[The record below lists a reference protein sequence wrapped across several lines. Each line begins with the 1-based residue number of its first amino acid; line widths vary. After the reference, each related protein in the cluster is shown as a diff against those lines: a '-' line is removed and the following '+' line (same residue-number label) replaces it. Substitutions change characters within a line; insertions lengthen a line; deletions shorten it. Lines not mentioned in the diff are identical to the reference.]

1 MMPSQPPSCRGFIFA
16 PASSFVSLYHAAF
29 REPRIPLGSANVGS
43 LMKHYPP
50 TWGYTFK
57 TFIGCLSFV
66 FGVLLVAVALYLVAT
81 LVMEW
86 AGYLYGSSVS

>member
-1 MMPSQPPSCRGFIFA
+1 
-16 PASSFVSLYHAAF
+16 
-29 REPRIPLGSANVGS
+29 
-43 LMKHYPP
+43 MKHYPP
-50 TWGYTFK
+50 TWGSTFK